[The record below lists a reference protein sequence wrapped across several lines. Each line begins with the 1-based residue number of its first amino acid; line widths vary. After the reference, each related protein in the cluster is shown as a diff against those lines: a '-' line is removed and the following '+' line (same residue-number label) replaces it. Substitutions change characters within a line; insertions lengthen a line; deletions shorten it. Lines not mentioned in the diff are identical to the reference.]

1 MTPTGRSRQ
10 VSPFL
15 LTTANSSDQFFEVH
29 VCKTE
34 RSDNTWEVKVNN
46 VSNDQNI
53 KATNSDKRK
62 RNAKQA
68 DKKTWTAKLR
78 QIWPLKLKQKP
89 KRKKDDEI
97 LTSSLE
103 QVFHEQKNNDEA
115 WAANSQV
122 CAFQISEKRK
132 GSAKQSDNRTW
143 SAKLKQFWTAKLK
156 QKANRKQDDETSE
169 SNLEQVS
176 EKRRQ

>member
-1 MTPTGRSRQ
+1 M
-10 VSPFL
+10 
-15 LTTANSSDQFFEVH
+15 A
-29 VCKTE
+29 
-34 RSDNTWEVKVNN
+34 
-46 VSNDQNI
+46 
-53 KATNSDKRK
+53 
-62 RNAKQA
+62 
-68 DKKTWTAKLR
+68 
-78 QIWPLKLKQKP
+78 LKLKQKA
-89 KRKKDDEI
+89 KRKKNDEI

-122 CAFQISEKRK
+122 CAFQKSEKRK

-143 SAKLKQFWTAKLK
+143 SAKFKQFWTAKLK
-156 QKANRKQDDETSE
+156 QKTNRKQDDETSE